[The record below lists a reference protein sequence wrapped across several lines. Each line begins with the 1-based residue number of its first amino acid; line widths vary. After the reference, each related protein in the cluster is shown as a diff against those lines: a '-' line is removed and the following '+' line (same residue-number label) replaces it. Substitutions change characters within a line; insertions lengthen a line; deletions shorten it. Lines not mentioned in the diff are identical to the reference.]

1 MAKFKYKAM
10 NSQGER
16 LVGSYEGNS
25 KEDVISMIS
34 ANNMYLLELEEVYES
49 KEIHLASSRKVKAKD
64 LAMFCRQ
71 FYVMIDAGL
80 TINITL
86 DILSNQVNN
95 IKLRETLKTV
105 SEDVQKGETLSASMN
120 KHSDVFPN
128 LLVKMV
134 ESGEASGAIDKIMLR
149 MAKYYE
155 KENKINGKIKTAMIY
170 PIILSIVAVGV
181 LILMMVKVVPM
192 FIDLFQQNNAK
203 LPLITR
209 MLLAISGF
217 ITSHWI
223 LILIVLAFVIGGFI
237 YYKRT
242 EEGQY
247 NISKLALKIPILRE
261 LIKKIIVS
269 RFTRTLSTLLSSGIS
284 LVDAIRIVTGV
295 VNNKVAEEGLIK
307 ISEDV
312 IKGEGLYGPI
322 KANNLFPAMLSS
334 MIKIGE
340 ESGALDDI
348 LDKAADFYD
357 DELDMAISSGT
368 AMLEPLIIIV
378 MAVVVAFIVFAIM
391 LPMFDM
397 YQQI

>member
-1 MAKFKYKAM
+1 M
-10 NSQGER
+10 E
-16 LVGSYEGNS
+16 LVLEGITTFS
-25 KEDVISMIS
+25 E
-34 ANNMYLLELEEVYES
+34 
-49 KEIHLASSRKVKAKD
+49 LASITLLKKI
-64 LAMFCRQ
+64 FYIQ

-155 KENKINGKIKTAMIY
+155 KENKINGKIKTAIIY

-284 LVDAIRIVTGV
+284 LVDAIRIVAGV

-312 IKGEGLYGPI
+312 LKGGGLYGPI

>member
-34 ANNMYLLELEEVYES
+34 ANNMYLLELEEVYGS

-223 LILIVLAFVIGGFI
+223 LILIVLAVVIGGFI

-284 LVDAIRIVTGV
+284 LVDAIRIVAGV

-312 IKGEGLYGPI
+312 VKGEGLYGPI

-348 LDKAADFYD
+348 LDKTADFYD

-368 AMLEPLIIIV
+368 AMLEPLMIIV

>member
-25 KEDVISMIS
+25 KEDVVSMIS
-34 ANNMYLLELEEVYES
+34 ANNMYLLELEEVYGS

-192 FIDLFQQNNAK
+192 FVDLFQQNNAK

-223 LILIVLAFVIGGFI
+223 LILIVLSVVIGGFI

-284 LVDAIRIVTGV
+284 LVDAIRIVAGV

-312 IKGEGLYGPI
+312 VKGEGLYGPI
-322 KANNLFPAMLSS
+322 KANNLFPPMLSS

-348 LDKAADFYD
+348 LDKTADFYD
-357 DELDMAISSGT
+357 DELDLAITSGT
-368 AMLEPLIIIV
+368 SMLEPLMIIV
-378 MAVVVAFIVFAIM
+378 MGVVVAFIVFAIM